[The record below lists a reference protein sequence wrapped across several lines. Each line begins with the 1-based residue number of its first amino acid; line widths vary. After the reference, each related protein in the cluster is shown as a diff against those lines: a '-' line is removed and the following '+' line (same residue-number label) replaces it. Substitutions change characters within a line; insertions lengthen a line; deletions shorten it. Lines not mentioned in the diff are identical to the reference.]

1 MIISEQWLRT
11 WVSPQVTTDALS
23 HKLTM
28 IGLEVDSIAGAAEVF
43 SGVVVAQII
52 AVEQHP
58 DADKLRVCT
67 VNAGDETLQIVC
79 GAPNARA
86 GLVAPLAKV
95 GAVLPGDFKIKK
107 AKLRG
112 VESQGMLCAGA
123 ELTISED
130 NDGLMELPVDAPI
143 GEDLREYLSLDD
155 QIIELGLTPNRADC
169 LSIRGVAR
177 DLAVAFDEDLKEPA
191 ITPIESTI
199 ADTFPVTIDA
209 TAKCPRYLGRVIKNV
224 DLSRPT
230 PDYIRERLERAGM
243 RSIDAAVDV
252 TNYVLLELGQ
262 PLHAFDLDRL
272 SGGIVVRECEPT
284 EVLTLLDGTAQA
296 LQPGT
301 LVIADHAKPLALA
314 GIMGGNDSG
323 VSESTTNLFLESA
336 FFTPELMAGRAR
348 SYGLHTDASHRYER
362 GVDFQLQRE
371 AMERATQL
379 FIDAVGGEAGP
390 VTEVVSDIDLPVN
403 EAVLLR
409 ETQIEKLLGI
419 SVDRFEVERILEG
432 LGFWV
437 VVHEQGWLCTAPSWR
452 FDMGLEVDLIEE
464 IARIIG
470 FDAIPAQPIKATL
483 VPIGV
488 PEKRRALRVAKND
501 LVARGYFEAVTF
513 SFVSPEVQTY
523 FDPELAPIPLKNPI
537 SADLAVMRTSL
548 IPGLLKAIAHN
559 ASRQQSRIRLFE
571 TGLKFIGDD
580 GDAKQIPMLVL
591 AVAGLRDKEGWSTE
605 RVAADFFD
613 VKGTI
618 EGLLANLGDR
628 LTFKASVFP
637 GLHDGQSAAILVDGK
652 PVGRIGAVHPNVR
665 KVMGIPANTV
675 VAEVLQSVVTEL
687 AMPAY
692 EDISK
697 YPETRRD
704 LALVADEGIASAE
717 VLSSIRT
724 AAGTLLTK
732 LDLFDVYEGTGVAE
746 GKKSLAIGLTFQDQ
760 SRTLDE
766 AEVSSAIDQV
776 LDSLREKLGIELRS
790 Q

>member
-11 WVSPQVTTDALS
+11 WVSTQVTTDALS

-28 IGLEVDSIAGAAEVF
+28 IGLEVDSIAGAAEAF

-52 AVEQHP
+52 AAEQHP

-67 VNAGDETLQIVC
+67 VNAGDETVQIVC

-86 GLVAPLAKV
+86 GLIAPLAKV

-130 NDGLMELPVDAPI
+130 NDGLMELPADAPI
-143 GEDLREYLSLDD
+143 GADIREYLSLDD
-155 QIIELGLTPNRADC
+155 QVIELGLTPNRADC
-169 LSIRGVAR
+169 LSVRGIAR
-177 DLAVAFDEDLKEPA
+177 DVAVAFDETLNETA
-191 ITPIESTI
+191 IAPVESTI
-199 ADTFPVTIDA
+199 ADTFPVAIEA
-209 TAKCPRYLGRVIKNV
+209 TAKCPRYLGRVMKNV

-230 PDYIRERLERAGM
+230 PDYMRERLERAGL

-262 PLHAFDLDRL
+262 PLHAFDLDQL
-272 SGGIVVRECEPT
+272 NGGIVVRECKPD
-284 EVLTLLDGTAQA
+284 EVLTLLDGTEQA
-296 LQPGT
+296 LEPGT
-301 LVIADHAKPLALA
+301 LVIADHTQPLALA
-314 GIMGGNDSG
+314 GIMGGADSG

-379 FIDAVGGEAGP
+379 VIDAVGGEAGP
-390 VTEVVSDIDLPVN
+390 VTEVVSDADLPVN

-409 ETQIEKLLGI
+409 EAQIEKLLGI
-419 SVDRFEVERILEG
+419 KIDRVEVERILEG

-437 VVHEQGWLCTAPSWR
+437 VGHKQGWLCTAPSWR

-464 IARIIG
+464 LARLIG
-470 FDAIPAQPIKATL
+470 FDAIPSQPIKASL
-483 VPIGV
+483 IPVGV
-488 PEKRRALRVAKND
+488 PETRRALRMAKND

-513 SFVSPEVQTY
+513 SFVAPEVQSY
-523 FDPELAPIPLKNPI
+523 FDPELSPIALKNPI

-559 ASRQQSRIRLFE
+559 ASRQQSRVKLFE
-571 TGLKFIGDD
+571 TGLKFMSEEGTE
-580 GDAKQIPMLVL
+580 QIPMLAI
-591 AVAGLRDKEGWSTE
+591 AVSGLRDLEGWSTDKT
-605 RVAADFFD
+605 AADFFD
-613 VKGTI
+613 VKGTL

-628 LTFKASVFP
+628 LTFEASVFP

-652 PVGRIGAVHPNVR
+652 CVGRIGAVHPSVR
-665 KVMGIPANTV
+665 KAMGIPANTV
-675 VAEVLQSVVTEL
+675 VAEVLQSVVNEV

-692 EDISK
+692 DDISK

-704 LALVADEGIASAE
+704 LALVADKSAASAE
-717 VLSSIRT
+717 VLSTIRK
-724 AAGTLLTK
+724 AAGSLLTK
-732 LDLFDVYEGTGVAE
+732 LDLFDVYEGAGLAE

-766 AEVSSAIDQV
+766 SEVSSAVDQV
-776 LDSLREKLGIELRS
+776 LDSLKEKLGIELRS
-790 Q
+790 

>member
-28 IGLEVDSIAGAAEVF
+28 IGLEVDSIAGAAEAF

-52 AVEQHP
+52 AAEQHP

-67 VNAGDETLQIVC
+67 VNAGDETVQIVC

-86 GLVAPLAKV
+86 GLIAPLAKV

-130 NDGLMELPVDAPI
+130 NDGLMELPADAPI
-143 GEDLREYLSLDD
+143 GADIREYMSLDD
-155 QIIELGLTPNRADC
+155 QVIELGLTPNRADC
-169 LSIRGVAR
+169 LSVRGIAR
-177 DLAVAFDEDLKEPA
+177 DVAVAFDETLNKTA
-191 ITPIESTI
+191 IAPVESTI
-199 ADTFPVTIDA
+199 ADTFPVAIEA

-230 PDYIRERLERAGM
+230 PDYMRERLERAGL

-262 PLHAFDLDRL
+262 PLHAFDLDQL
-272 SGGIVVRECEPT
+272 NGGIVVRECKPD
-284 EVLTLLDGTAQA
+284 EVLTLLDGTEQA
-296 LQPGT
+296 LEPGT
-301 LVIADHAKPLALA
+301 LVIADHTQPLALA
-314 GIMGGNDSG
+314 GIMGGADSG

-390 VTEVVSDIDLPVN
+390 VTEVVSDADLPVN

-409 ETQIEKLLGI
+409 EAQIEKLLGI
-419 SVDRFEVERILEG
+419 KIDRVEVERILEG

-437 VVHEQGWLCTAPSWR
+437 VGHKQGWLCTAPSWR

-464 IARIIG
+464 LARIIG
-470 FDAIPAQPIKATL
+470 FDAIPSQPIKANL
-483 VPIGV
+483 IPLAV
-488 PEKRRALRVAKND
+488 PETARALRLAKND

-513 SFVSPEVQTY
+513 SFVAPELQAH
-523 FDPELAPIPLKNPI
+523 FDPELSPIALKNPI

-559 ASRQQSRIRLFE
+559 ASRQQSRVKLFE
-571 TGLKFIGDD
+571 TGLKFMPGE
-580 GDAKQIPMLVL
+580 GTEQIPMLAI
-591 AVAGLRDKEGWSTE
+591 AVSGLRDLEGWSTDKT
-605 RVAADFFD
+605 AADFFD
-613 VKGTI
+613 VKGTV

-628 LTFKASVFP
+628 LTFEASVFP

-652 PVGRIGAVHPNVR
+652 CVGRIGAVHPSVR

-675 VAEVLQSVVTEL
+675 VAEVLQSVVNEV

-692 EDISK
+692 DDISK

-704 LALVADEGIASAE
+704 LALVADKSAASAE
-717 VLSSIRT
+717 VLSTIRK
-724 AAGTLLTK
+724 AAGSLLTK
-732 LDLFDVYEGTGVAE
+732 LDLFDVYEGAGLAE

-766 AEVSSAIDQV
+766 SEVSSAVDQV
-776 LDSLREKLGIELRS
+776 LDSLKEKLGIELRS
-790 Q
+790 

>member
-28 IGLEVDSIAGAAEVF
+28 IGLEVDSIAGAAETF

-52 AVEQHP
+52 AAEQHP

-67 VNAGDETLQIVC
+67 VNAGDETVQIVC

-86 GLVAPLAKV
+86 GLIAPLAKV

-130 NDGLMELPVDAPI
+130 NDGLMELPADAPI
-143 GEDLREYLSLDD
+143 GADIREYLSLDD
-155 QIIELGLTPNRADC
+155 QVIELGLTPNRADC
-169 LSIRGVAR
+169 LSVRGIAR
-177 DLAVAFDEDLKEPA
+177 DVAVAFDETLNETA
-191 ITPIESTI
+191 IAPVESTI
-199 ADTFPVTIDA
+199 ADTFPVAIEA
-209 TAKCPRYLGRVIKNV
+209 TAKCPRYLGRVMKNV

-230 PDYIRERLERAGM
+230 PDYMRERLERAGL

-262 PLHAFDLDRL
+262 PLHAFDLDQL
-272 SGGIVVRECEPT
+272 NGGIVVRECKPD
-284 EVLTLLDGTAQA
+284 EVLTLLDGTEQA
-296 LQPGT
+296 LEPGT
-301 LVIADHAKPLALA
+301 LVIADHTQPLALA
-314 GIMGGNDSG
+314 GIMGGADSG

-336 FFTPELMAGRAR
+336 FFIPELMAGRAR

-390 VTEVVSDIDLPVN
+390 VTEVVSDADLPVN

-409 ETQIEKLLGI
+409 EAQIEKLLGI
-419 SVDRFEVERILEG
+419 KIDRVEVERILEG

-437 VVHEQGWLCTAPSWR
+437 VGHKQGWLCTAPSWR

-464 IARIIG
+464 LARLIG
-470 FDAIPAQPIKATL
+470 FDAIPSQPIKASL
-483 VPIGV
+483 IPVGV
-488 PEKRRALRVAKND
+488 PETRRALRMAKNE

-513 SFVSPEVQTY
+513 SFVAPEVQSY
-523 FDPELAPIPLKNPI
+523 FDPELSPIALKNPI

-559 ASRQQSRIRLFE
+559 ASRQQSRVKLFE
-571 TGLKFIGDD
+571 TGLKFMSGE
-580 GDAKQIPMLVL
+580 GTEQIPMVAI
-591 AVAGLRDKEGWSTE
+591 AVSGLRDLEGWSTDKT
-605 RVAADFFD
+605 AADFFD
-613 VKGTI
+613 VKGTL

-628 LTFKASVFP
+628 LTFEASVFP

-652 PVGRIGAVHPNVR
+652 CVGRIGAVHPSVR
-665 KVMGIPANTV
+665 KAMGIPANTV
-675 VAEVLQSVVTEL
+675 VAEVLQSVVNEV

-692 EDISK
+692 DDISK

-704 LALVADEGIASAE
+704 LALVADKSAASAE
-717 VLSSIRT
+717 VLSTIRK
-724 AAGTLLTK
+724 AAGSLLTK
-732 LDLFDVYEGTGVAE
+732 LDLFDVYEGAGLAE

-766 AEVSSAIDQV
+766 SEVSSAVDQV
-776 LDSLREKLGIELRS
+776 LDSLKEKLGIELRS
-790 Q
+790 

>member
-28 IGLEVDSIAGAAEVF
+28 IGLEVDSIAGAAEAF

-52 AVEQHP
+52 AAEQHP

-67 VNAGDETLQIVC
+67 VNAGDETVQIVC

-86 GLVAPLAKV
+86 GLIAPLAKV

-130 NDGLMELPVDAPI
+130 NDGLMELPADAPI
-143 GEDLREYLSLDD
+143 GADIREYLSLDD
-155 QIIELGLTPNRADC
+155 QVIELGLTPNRADC
-169 LSIRGVAR
+169 LSIRGIAR
-177 DLAVAFDEDLKEPA
+177 DVAVAFDETLHETA
-191 ITPIESTI
+191 IAPVESTI
-199 ADTFPVTIDA
+199 ADTFPVAIEA

-230 PDYIRERLERAGM
+230 PDYMRERLERAGL

-262 PLHAFDLDRL
+262 PLHAFDLDQL
-272 SGGIVVRECEPT
+272 NGGIVVRECKPD
-284 EVLTLLDGTAQA
+284 EVLTLLDGTEQA
-296 LQPGT
+296 LEPGT
-301 LVIADHAKPLALA
+301 LVIADHTQPLALA
-314 GIMGGNDSG
+314 GIMGGADSG

-336 FFTPELMAGRAR
+336 FFKPELMAGRAR

-390 VTEVVSDIDLPVN
+390 VTEVVSDADLPVN

-409 ETQIEKLLGI
+409 EAQIEKLLGI
-419 SVDRFEVERILEG
+419 KIDRVEVERILEG

-437 VVHEQGWLCTAPSWR
+437 VGHQQGWLCTAPSWR

-464 IARIIG
+464 LARIIG
-470 FDAIPAQPIKATL
+470 FDAIPSQPIKANL
-483 VPIGV
+483 IPLAV
-488 PEKRRALRVAKND
+488 PETARALRLAKND

-513 SFVSPEVQTY
+513 SFVAPELQAH
-523 FDPELAPIPLKNPI
+523 FDPELSPIALKNPI

-559 ASRQQSRIRLFE
+559 ASRQQSRVKLFE
-571 TGLKFIGDD
+571 TGLKFMPGE
-580 GDAKQIPMLVL
+580 GTEQIPMLAI
-591 AVAGLRDKEGWSTE
+591 AVSGLRDLEGWSTDKT
-605 RVAADFFD
+605 AADFFD
-613 VKGTI
+613 VKGTV

-628 LTFKASVFP
+628 LTFEASVFP

-652 PVGRIGAVHPNVR
+652 CVGRIGAVHPSVR

-675 VAEVLQSVVTEL
+675 VAEVLQSVVNEV

-692 EDISK
+692 DDISK

-704 LALVADEGIASAE
+704 LALVADKSAASAE
-717 VLSSIRT
+717 VLSTIRK
-724 AAGTLLTK
+724 AAGSLLTK
-732 LDLFDVYEGTGVAE
+732 LDLFDVYEGAGLAE

-766 AEVSSAIDQV
+766 SEVSSAVDQV
-776 LDSLREKLGIELRS
+776 LDSLKEKLGIELRS
-790 Q
+790 

>member
-11 WVSPQVTTDALS
+11 WVSTQVTTDALS

-28 IGLEVDSIAGAAEVF
+28 IGLEVDSIAGAAEAF

-52 AVEQHP
+52 AAEQHP

-67 VNAGDETLQIVC
+67 VNAGDETVQIVC

-86 GLVAPLAKV
+86 GLIAPLAKV

-130 NDGLMELPVDAPI
+130 NDGLMELPADAPI
-143 GEDLREYLSLDD
+143 GADIREYLSLDD
-155 QIIELGLTPNRADC
+155 QVIELGLTPNRADC
-169 LSIRGVAR
+169 LSVRGIAR
-177 DLAVAFDEDLKEPA
+177 DVAVAFDETLNETA
-191 ITPIESTI
+191 IAPVESTI
-199 ADTFPVTIDA
+199 ADTFPVAIEA

-230 PDYIRERLERAGM
+230 PDYMRERLERAGL

-262 PLHAFDLDRL
+262 PLHAFDLDQL
-272 SGGIVVRECEPT
+272 NGGIVVRECKPD
-284 EVLTLLDGTAQA
+284 EVLTLLDGTEQA
-296 LQPGT
+296 LEPGT
-301 LVIADHAKPLALA
+301 LVIADHTQPLALA
-314 GIMGGNDSG
+314 GIMGGADSG

-336 FFTPELMAGRAR
+336 FFIPELMAGRAR

-390 VTEVVSDIDLPVN
+390 VTEVVSDADLPVN

-409 ETQIEKLLGI
+409 EAQIEKLLGI
-419 SVDRFEVERILEG
+419 KIDRVEVERILEG

-437 VVHEQGWLCTAPSWR
+437 VGHKQGWLCTAPSWR

-464 IARIIG
+464 LARLIG
-470 FDAIPAQPIKATL
+470 FDAIPSQPIKASL
-483 VPIGV
+483 IPVGV
-488 PEKRRALRVAKND
+488 PETRRALRMAKNE

-513 SFVSPEVQTY
+513 SFVAPEVQSY
-523 FDPELAPIPLKNPI
+523 FDPELSPIALKNPI

-559 ASRQQSRIRLFE
+559 ASRQQSRVKLFE
-571 TGLKFIGDD
+571 TGLKFMSGE
-580 GDAKQIPMLVL
+580 GTEQIPMVAI
-591 AVAGLRDKEGWSTE
+591 AVSGLRDLEGWSTDKT
-605 RVAADFFD
+605 AADFFD
-613 VKGTI
+613 VKGTL

-628 LTFKASVFP
+628 LTFEASVFP

-652 PVGRIGAVHPNVR
+652 CVGRIGAVHPSVR
-665 KVMGIPANTV
+665 KAMGIPANTV
-675 VAEVLQSVVTEL
+675 VAEVLQSVVNEV

-692 EDISK
+692 DDISK

-704 LALVADEGIASAE
+704 LALVADKSAASAE
-717 VLSSIRT
+717 VLSTIRK
-724 AAGTLLTK
+724 AAGSLLTK
-732 LDLFDVYEGTGVAE
+732 LDLFDVYEGAGLAE

-766 AEVSSAIDQV
+766 SEVSSAVDQV
-776 LDSLREKLGIELRS
+776 LDSLKEKLGIELRS
-790 Q
+790 

>member
-28 IGLEVDSIAGAAEVF
+28 IGLEVDSIAGAAEAF

-52 AVEQHP
+52 AAEQHP

-67 VNAGDETLQIVC
+67 VNAGDETVQIVC

-86 GLVAPLAKV
+86 GLIAPLAKV

-130 NDGLMELPVDAPI
+130 NDGLMELPADAPI
-143 GEDLREYLSLDD
+143 GADIREYLSLDD
-155 QIIELGLTPNRADC
+155 QVIELGLTPNRADC
-169 LSIRGVAR
+169 LSVRGIAR
-177 DLAVAFDEDLKEPA
+177 DVAVAFDETLNETA
-191 ITPIESTI
+191 IAPVESTI
-199 ADTFPVTIDA
+199 ADTFPVAIEA

-230 PDYIRERLERAGM
+230 PDYMRERLERAGL

-262 PLHAFDLDRL
+262 PLHAFDLDQL
-272 SGGIVVRECEPT
+272 NGGIVVRECKPD
-284 EVLTLLDGTAQA
+284 EVLTLLDGREQA
-296 LQPGT
+296 LEPGT
-301 LVIADHAKPLALA
+301 LVIADHTQPLALA
-314 GIMGGNDSG
+314 GIMGGADSG

-390 VTEVVSDIDLPVN
+390 VTEVVSDADLPVN

-409 ETQIEKLLGI
+409 EAQIEKLLGI
-419 SVDRFEVERILEG
+419 KIDRGEVERILEG

-437 VVHEQGWLCTAPSWR
+437 VGHKQGWLCTAPSWR

-464 IARIIG
+464 LARLIG
-470 FDAIPAQPIKATL
+470 FDAIPSQPIKASL
-483 VPIGV
+483 IPVGV
-488 PEKRRALRVAKND
+488 PETRRALRMAKNE

-513 SFVSPEVQTY
+513 SFVAPEVQSY
-523 FDPELAPIPLKNPI
+523 FDPELSPIALKNPI

-559 ASRQQSRIRLFE
+559 ASRQQSRVKLFE
-571 TGLKFIGDD
+571 TGLKFMSGE
-580 GDAKQIPMLVL
+580 GTEQIPMLAI
-591 AVAGLRDKEGWSTE
+591 AVSGLRDLEGWSTDKT
-605 RVAADFFD
+605 AADFFD
-613 VKGTI
+613 VKGTL

-628 LTFKASVFP
+628 LTFEASVFP

-652 PVGRIGAVHPNVR
+652 CVGRIGAVHPSVR
-665 KVMGIPANTV
+665 KAMGIPANTV
-675 VAEVLQSVVTEL
+675 VAEVLQSVVNEV

-692 EDISK
+692 DDISK
-697 YPETRRD
+697 YPQTRRD
-704 LALVADEGIASAE
+704 LALVADKSAASAE
-717 VLSSIRT
+717 VLSTIRK
-724 AAGTLLTK
+724 AAGSLLTK
-732 LDLFDVYEGTGVAE
+732 LDLFDVYEGAGLAE

-766 AEVSSAIDQV
+766 SEVSSAVDQV
-776 LDSLREKLGIELRS
+776 LDSLKEKLGIELRS
-790 Q
+790 

>member
-28 IGLEVDSIAGAAEVF
+28 IGLEVDSIAGAAEAF

-52 AVEQHP
+52 AAEQHP

-67 VNAGDETLQIVC
+67 VNAGDETVQIVC

-86 GLVAPLAKV
+86 GLIAPLAKV

-130 NDGLMELPVDAPI
+130 NDGLMELPADAPI
-143 GEDLREYLSLDD
+143 GADIREYLSLDD
-155 QIIELGLTPNRADC
+155 QVIELGLTPNRADC
-169 LSIRGVAR
+169 LSVRGIAR
-177 DLAVAFDEDLKEPA
+177 DVAVAFDETLNKTA
-191 ITPIESTI
+191 IAPVESTI
-199 ADTFPVTIDA
+199 ADTFPVAIEA
-209 TAKCPRYLGRVIKNV
+209 TAKCPRYLGRIIKNV

-230 PDYIRERLERAGM
+230 PDYMRERLERAGL

-262 PLHAFDLDRL
+262 PLHAFDLDQL
-272 SGGIVVRECEPT
+272 NGGIVVRECKPD
-284 EVLTLLDGTAQA
+284 EVLTLLDGTEQA
-296 LQPGT
+296 LEPGT
-301 LVIADHAKPLALA
+301 LVIADHTQPLALA
-314 GIMGGNDSG
+314 GIMGGADSG

-390 VTEVVSDIDLPVN
+390 VTEVVSDADLPVN

-409 ETQIEKLLGI
+409 EAQIEKLLGI
-419 SVDRFEVERILEG
+419 KIDRVEVERILEG

-437 VVHEQGWLCTAPSWR
+437 VGHQQGWLCTAPSWR

-464 IARIIG
+464 LARIIG
-470 FDAIPAQPIKATL
+470 FDAIPSQPIKANL
-483 VPIGV
+483 IPLAV
-488 PEKRRALRVAKND
+488 PETARALRLAKND

-513 SFVSPEVQTY
+513 SFVAPELQAH
-523 FDPELAPIPLKNPI
+523 FDPELSPIALKNPI

-559 ASRQQSRIRLFE
+559 ASRQQSRVKLFE
-571 TGLKFIGDD
+571 TGLKFMPGE
-580 GDAKQIPMLVL
+580 GTQQIPTL
-591 AVAGLRDKEGWSTE
+591 AIAVSGLRDLEGWSTDKT
-605 RVAADFFD
+605 AADFFD
-613 VKGTI
+613 VKGTV

-628 LTFKASVFP
+628 LTFEASVFP

-652 PVGRIGAVHPNVR
+652 CVGRIGAVHPSVR

-675 VAEVLQSVVTEL
+675 VAEVLQSVVNEV

-692 EDISK
+692 DDISK

-704 LALVADEGIASAE
+704 LALVADKSAASAE
-717 VLSSIRT
+717 VLSTIRK
-724 AAGTLLTK
+724 AAGSLLTK
-732 LDLFDVYEGTGVAE
+732 LDLFDVYEGAGLAE

-766 AEVSSAIDQV
+766 SEVSSAVDQV
-776 LDSLREKLGIELRS
+776 LDSLKEKLGIELRS
-790 Q
+790 

>member
-28 IGLEVDSIAGAAEVF
+28 IGLEVDSIAGAAEAF

-52 AVEQHP
+52 AAEQHP

-67 VNAGDETLQIVC
+67 VNAGDETVQIVC

-86 GLVAPLAKV
+86 GLIAPLAKV

-130 NDGLMELPVDAPI
+130 NDGLMELPAGAPI
-143 GEDLREYLSLDD
+143 GADIREYLSLDD
-155 QIIELGLTPNRADC
+155 QVIELGLTPNRADC
-169 LSIRGVAR
+169 LSVRGIAR
-177 DLAVAFDEDLKEPA
+177 DVAVAFDETLNETA
-191 ITPIESTI
+191 IAPVESTI
-199 ADTFPVTIDA
+199 AETFPVAIEA

-230 PDYIRERLERAGM
+230 PDYMRERLERAGL

-262 PLHAFDLDRL
+262 PLHAFDLDQL
-272 SGGIVVRECEPT
+272 NGGIVVRECKPD
-284 EVLTLLDGTAQA
+284 EVLTLLDGTEQA
-296 LQPGT
+296 LEPGT
-301 LVIADHAKPLALA
+301 LVIADHTQPLALA
-314 GIMGGNDSG
+314 GIMGGADSG

-390 VTEVVSDIDLPVN
+390 VTEVVSDADLPVN

-409 ETQIEKLLGI
+409 EAQIEKLLGI
-419 SVDRFEVERILEG
+419 KIDRVEVERILEG

-437 VVHEQGWLCTAPSWR
+437 VGHKQGWLCTAPSWR

-464 IARIIG
+464 LALPIG
-470 FDAIPAQPIKATL
+470 FDAIPSQPIKASL
-483 VPIGV
+483 IPVGV
-488 PEKRRALRVAKND
+488 PETRRALRMAKNE

-513 SFVSPEVQTY
+513 SFVAPEVQSY
-523 FDPELAPIPLKNPI
+523 FDPELSPIALKNPI

-559 ASRQQSRIRLFE
+559 ASRQQSRVKLFE
-571 TGLKFIGDD
+571 TGLKFMSEEGTE
-580 GDAKQIPMLVL
+580 QIPMLAI
-591 AVAGLRDKEGWSTE
+591 AVSGLRDLEGWSTDKT
-605 RVAADFFD
+605 AADFFD
-613 VKGTI
+613 VKGTL

-628 LTFKASVFP
+628 LTFEASVFP

-652 PVGRIGAVHPNVR
+652 CVGRIGAVHPSVR
-665 KVMGIPANTV
+665 KAMGIPANTV
-675 VAEVLQSVVTEL
+675 VAEVLQSVVNEV

-692 EDISK
+692 DDISK

-704 LALVADEGIASAE
+704 LALVADKSAASAE
-717 VLSSIRT
+717 VLSTIRK
-724 AAGTLLTK
+724 AAGSLLTK
-732 LDLFDVYEGTGVAE
+732 LDLFDVYEGAGLAE

-766 AEVSSAIDQV
+766 SEVSSAVDQV
-776 LDSLREKLGIELRS
+776 LDSLKEKLGIELRS
-790 Q
+790 

>member
-28 IGLEVDSIAGAAEVF
+28 IGLEVDSIAGAAEAF

-52 AVEQHP
+52 AAEQHP

-67 VNAGDETLQIVC
+67 VNAGDETVQIVC

-86 GLVAPLAKV
+86 GLIAPLAKV

-130 NDGLMELPVDAPI
+130 NDGLMELPADAPI
-143 GEDLREYLSLDD
+143 GADIREYLSLDD
-155 QIIELGLTPNRADC
+155 QVIELGLTPNRADC
-169 LSIRGVAR
+169 LSVRGIAR
-177 DLAVAFDEDLKEPA
+177 DVAVAFDETLNETA
-191 ITPIESTI
+191 IAPIESTI
-199 ADTFPVTIDA
+199 ADTFPVAIEA

-230 PDYIRERLERAGM
+230 PDYMRERLERAGL

-262 PLHAFDLDRL
+262 PLHAFDLDQL
-272 SGGIVVRECEPT
+272 NGGIVVRECKPD
-284 EVLTLLDGTAQA
+284 EVLTLLDGTEQA
-296 LQPGT
+296 LEPGT
-301 LVIADHAKPLALA
+301 LVIADHTQPLALA
-314 GIMGGNDSG
+314 GIMGGADSG

-390 VTEVVSDIDLPVN
+390 VTEVVSDADLPVN

-409 ETQIEKLLGI
+409 EAQIEKLLGI
-419 SVDRFEVERILEG
+419 KIDRVEVERILEG

-437 VVHEQGWLCTAPSWR
+437 VGHKQGWLCTAPSWR

-464 IARIIG
+464 LARIIG
-470 FDAIPAQPIKATL
+470 FDAIPSQLIKANL
-483 VPIGV
+483 IPLAV
-488 PEKRRALRVAKND
+488 PETARALRLAKND

-513 SFVSPEVQTY
+513 SFVAPELQAH
-523 FDPELAPIPLKNPI
+523 FDPELSPIALKNPI

-559 ASRQQSRIRLFE
+559 ASRQQSRVKLFE
-571 TGLKFIGDD
+571 TGLKFLPGE
-580 GDAKQIPMLVL
+580 GNEQIPMLAI
-591 AVAGLRDKEGWSTE
+591 AVSGLRDLEGWSTDKT
-605 RVAADFFD
+605 AADFFD
-613 VKGTI
+613 VKGTV

-628 LTFKASVFP
+628 LTFEASVFP

-652 PVGRIGAVHPNVR
+652 CVGRIGAVHPSVR

-675 VAEVLQSVVTEL
+675 VAEVLQSVVNEV

-692 EDISK
+692 DDISK

-704 LALVADEGIASAE
+704 LALVADKSAASAE
-717 VLSSIRT
+717 VLSTIRK
-724 AAGTLLTK
+724 AAGSLLTK
-732 LDLFDVYEGTGVAE
+732 LDLFDVYEGAGLAE

-766 AEVSSAIDQV
+766 SEVSSAVDQV
-776 LDSLREKLGIELRS
+776 LDSLKEKLGIELRS
-790 Q
+790 

>member
-11 WVSPQVTTDALS
+11 WVSPQVATDALS

-28 IGLEVDSIAGAAEVF
+28 IGLEVDSIEGAAEAF

-52 AVEQHP
+52 AAEQHP

-67 VNAGDETLQIVC
+67 VDAGDETVQIVC

-95 GAVLPGDFKIKK
+95 GAVLPGNFKIKK

-130 NDGLMELPVDAPI
+130 NDGLMELPADAPI
-143 GEDLREYLSLDD
+143 GADIREYLSLDD
-155 QIIELGLTPNRADC
+155 QVIELGLTPNRADC

-177 DLAVAFDEDLKEPA
+177 DVAVAFDEDLHEPA
-191 ITPIESTI
+191 IPPVESTI
-199 ADTFPVTIDA
+199 ADTFPVAIDA

-230 PDYIRERLERAGM
+230 PDYMRERLERAGL

-272 SGGIVVRECEPT
+272 TGGIVVRECKPG
-284 EVLTLLDGTAQA
+284 EVLTLLDGTEQT

-314 GIMGGNDSG
+314 GIMGGADSG
-323 VSESTTNLFLESA
+323 VAESTTNLFLESA

-362 GVDFQLQRE
+362 GVDFQLQRD

-379 FIDAVGGEAGP
+379 FIDAMGGEAGP
-390 VTEVVSDIDLPVN
+390 LTEVVSDADLPVN

-419 SVDRFEVERILEG
+419 SIDRVEVERILEG
-432 LGFWV
+432 LGFWIV
-437 VVHEQGWLCTAPSWR
+437 AHEQGWLCTAPSWR

-470 FDAIPAQPIKATL
+470 FDAIPAQPIQASL
-483 VPIGV
+483 IPVGV
-488 PEKRRALRVAKND
+488 PETRRALRMTKND

-513 SFVSPEVQTY
+513 SFVAPEVQAY
-523 FDPELAPIPLKNPI
+523 FDPELSPIPLKNPI

-559 ASRQQSRIRLFE
+559 ASRQQSRVRLFE
-571 TGLKFIGDD
+571 TGLKFIPGD
-580 GDAKQIPMLVL
+580 GDAEQTPMLAL
-591 AVAGLRDKEGWSTE
+591 AVSGLRDTEGWSTE
-605 RVAADFFD
+605 KAAADFFD
-613 VKGTI
+613 VKGTV

-628 LTFKASVFP
+628 LTFEASVFP
-637 GLHDGQSAAILVDGK
+637 GLHDGQSAAILIDGE
-652 PVGRIGAVHPNVR
+652 PVGRIGAVHPSVR
-665 KVMGIPANTV
+665 KAMGIPANTV
-675 VAEVLQSVVTEL
+675 VAEVLQSVVTEV

-692 EDISK
+692 DDISK

-704 LALVADEGIASAE
+704 LALVADKGIASAE
-717 VLSSIRT
+717 VLSTIRN

-732 LDLFDVYEGTGVAE
+732 LDLFDVYEGTGLAE

-766 AEVSSAIDQV
+766 SEVSSAIDQV

-790 Q
+790 

>member
-28 IGLEVDSIAGAAEVF
+28 IGLEVDSIAGAAEAF

-52 AVEQHP
+52 AAEQHP

-67 VNAGDETLQIVC
+67 VNAGDETVQIVC

-86 GLVAPLAKV
+86 GLIAPLAKV
-95 GAVLPGDFKIKK
+95 GAVLPGDFTIKK
-107 AKLRG
+107 ATLRG

-130 NDGLMELPVDAPI
+130 NDGLMELPADAPI
-143 GEDLREYLSLDD
+143 GADIREYLSLDD
-155 QIIELGLTPNRADC
+155 QVIELGLTPNRADC
-169 LSIRGVAR
+169 LSVRGIAR
-177 DLAVAFDEDLKEPA
+177 DVAVAFDETLNETA
-191 ITPIESTI
+191 IAPVESTI
-199 ADTFPVTIDA
+199 ADTFPVAIEA

-230 PDYIRERLERAGM
+230 PDYMRERLERAGL

-262 PLHAFDLDRL
+262 PLHAFDLDQL
-272 SGGIVVRECEPT
+272 NGGIVVRECKPD
-284 EVLTLLDGTAQA
+284 EVLTLLDGTEQA
-296 LQPGT
+296 LEPGT
-301 LVIADHAKPLALA
+301 LVIADHTQPLALA
-314 GIMGGNDSG
+314 GIMGGADSG

-371 AMERATQL
+371 AMERATHL

-390 VTEVVSDIDLPVN
+390 VTEVVSDADLPVN

-409 ETQIEKLLGI
+409 EAQIEKLLGI
-419 SVDRFEVERILEG
+419 KIDRVEVERILEG

-437 VVHEQGWLCTAPSWR
+437 VGHKQGWLCTAPSWR

-464 IARIIG
+464 LARLIG
-470 FDAIPAQPIKATL
+470 FDAIPSQPIKASL
-483 VPIGV
+483 IPVGV
-488 PEKRRALRVAKND
+488 PETRRALRMAKNE

-513 SFVSPEVQTY
+513 SFVAPEVQSY
-523 FDPELAPIPLKNPI
+523 FDPELSPIALKNPI

-559 ASRQQSRIRLFE
+559 ASRQQSRVKLFE
-571 TGLKFIGDD
+571 TGLKFMSEEGTE
-580 GDAKQIPMLVL
+580 QIPMLAI
-591 AVAGLRDKEGWSTE
+591 AVSGLRDLEGWSTDKT
-605 RVAADFFD
+605 AADFFD
-613 VKGTI
+613 VKGTL

-628 LTFKASVFP
+628 LTFEASVFP

-652 PVGRIGAVHPNVR
+652 CVGRIGAVHPSVR
-665 KVMGIPANTV
+665 KAMGIPANTV
-675 VAEVLQSVVTEL
+675 VAEVLQSVVNEV

-692 EDISK
+692 DDISK

-704 LALVADEGIASAE
+704 LALVADKSAASAE
-717 VLSSIRT
+717 VLSTIRK
-724 AAGTLLTK
+724 AAGSLLTK
-732 LDLFDVYEGTGVAE
+732 LDLFDVYEGAGLAE

-766 AEVSSAIDQV
+766 SEVSSAVDQV
-776 LDSLREKLGIELRS
+776 LDSLKEKLGIELRS
-790 Q
+790 

>member
-28 IGLEVDSIAGAAEVF
+28 IGLEVDSIAGAAEAF

-52 AVEQHP
+52 AAEQHP

-67 VNAGDETLQIVC
+67 VNAGDETVQIVC

-86 GLVAPLAKV
+86 GLIAPLAKV

-130 NDGLMELPVDAPI
+130 NDGLMELPADAPI
-143 GEDLREYLSLDD
+143 GADIREYLSLDD
-155 QIIELGLTPNRADC
+155 QVIELGLTPNRADC
-169 LSIRGVAR
+169 LSVRGVAR
-177 DLAVAFDEDLKEPA
+177 DVAVAFDETLNETA
-191 ITPIESTI
+191 IAPVESTI
-199 ADTFPVTIDA
+199 ADTFPVAIEA

-230 PDYIRERLERAGM
+230 PDYMRERLERAGL

-262 PLHAFDLDRL
+262 PLHAFDLDQL
-272 SGGIVVRECEPT
+272 NGGIVVRECKPD
-284 EVLTLLDGTAQA
+284 EVLTLLDGTEQA
-296 LQPGT
+296 LEPGT
-301 LVIADHAKPLALA
+301 LVIADHTQPLALA
-314 GIMGGNDSG
+314 GIMGGADSG

-336 FFTPELMAGRAR
+336 FFKPELMAGRAR

-390 VTEVVSDIDLPVN
+390 VTEVVSDADLPVN

-409 ETQIEKLLGI
+409 EAQIEKLLGI
-419 SVDRFEVERILEG
+419 KIDRVEVERILEG

-437 VVHEQGWLCTAPSWR
+437 VGHQQGWLCTAPSWR

-464 IARIIG
+464 LARIIG
-470 FDAIPAQPIKATL
+470 FDAIPSQPIKANL
-483 VPIGV
+483 IPLAV
-488 PEKRRALRVAKND
+488 PETARALRLAKND

-513 SFVSPEVQTY
+513 SFVAPELQAH
-523 FDPELAPIPLKNPI
+523 FDPELSPIALKNPI

-559 ASRQQSRIRLFE
+559 ASRQQSRVKLFE
-571 TGLKFIGDD
+571 TGLKFMPGE
-580 GDAKQIPMLVL
+580 GTEQIPMLAI
-591 AVAGLRDKEGWSTE
+591 AVSGLRDLEGWSTDKT
-605 RVAADFFD
+605 AADFFD
-613 VKGTI
+613 VKGTV

-628 LTFKASVFP
+628 LTFEASVFP

-652 PVGRIGAVHPNVR
+652 CVGRIGAVHPSVR

-675 VAEVLQSVVTEL
+675 VAEVLQSVVNEV

-692 EDISK
+692 DDISK

-704 LALVADEGIASAE
+704 LALVADKSAASAE
-717 VLSSIRT
+717 VLSTIRK
-724 AAGTLLTK
+724 AAGSLLTK
-732 LDLFDVYEGTGVAE
+732 LDLFDVYEGAGLAE

-766 AEVSSAIDQV
+766 SEVSSAVDQV
-776 LDSLREKLGIELRS
+776 LDSLKEKLGIELRS
-790 Q
+790 

>member
-28 IGLEVDSIAGAAEVF
+28 IGLEVDSIEGAAEAF

-52 AVEQHP
+52 AAEQHP

-67 VNAGDETLQIVC
+67 VDAGDETVQIVC

-95 GAVLPGDFKIKK
+95 GAVLPGNFKIKK

-130 NDGLMELPVDAPI
+130 NDGLMELPADAPI
-143 GEDLREYLSLDD
+143 GADIREYLSLDD
-155 QIIELGLTPNRADC
+155 QVIELGLTPNRADC

-177 DLAVAFDEDLKEPA
+177 DVAVAFDEDLHEPA
-191 ITPIESTI
+191 IPPVESTI
-199 ADTFPVTIDA
+199 ADTFPVAIDA

-230 PDYIRERLERAGM
+230 PDYMRERLERAGL

-272 SGGIVVRECEPT
+272 TGGIVVRECKPG
-284 EVLTLLDGTAQA
+284 EVLTLLDGTEQT

-314 GIMGGNDSG
+314 GIMGGADSG
-323 VSESTTNLFLESA
+323 VAESTTNLFLESA

-362 GVDFQLQRE
+362 GVDFQLQRD

-379 FIDAVGGEAGP
+379 FIDAMGGEAGP
-390 VTEVVSDIDLPVN
+390 LTEVVSDADLPVN

-419 SVDRFEVERILEG
+419 SIDRVEVERILEG
-432 LGFWV
+432 LGFWIV
-437 VVHEQGWLCTAPSWR
+437 AHEQGWLCTAPSWR
-452 FDMGLEVDLIEE
+452 FDIGLEVDLIEE

-470 FDAIPAQPIKATL
+470 FDAIPAQPIQASL
-483 VPIGV
+483 IPVGV
-488 PEKRRALRVAKND
+488 PETRRALRMTKND

-513 SFVSPEVQTY
+513 SFVAPEVQAY
-523 FDPELAPIPLKNPI
+523 FDPELSPIPLKNPI

-559 ASRQQSRIRLFE
+559 ASRQQSRVRLFE
-571 TGLKFIGDD
+571 TGLKFIPGD
-580 GDAKQIPMLVL
+580 GDAEQTPMLAL
-591 AVAGLRDKEGWSTE
+591 AVSGLRDTEGWSTE
-605 RVAADFFD
+605 KAAADFFD
-613 VKGTI
+613 VKGTV

-628 LTFKASVFP
+628 LTFEASVFP
-637 GLHDGQSAAILVDGK
+637 GLHDGQSAAILIDGE
-652 PVGRIGAVHPNVR
+652 PVGRIGAVHPSVR
-665 KVMGIPANTV
+665 KAMGIPANTV
-675 VAEVLQSVVTEL
+675 VAEVLQSVVTKV

-692 EDISK
+692 DDISK

-704 LALVADEGIASAE
+704 LALVADKGIASAE
-717 VLSSIRT
+717 VLSTIRN

-732 LDLFDVYEGTGVAE
+732 LDLFDVYEGTGLAE

-766 AEVSSAIDQV
+766 SEVSSAIDQV

-790 Q
+790 

>member
-28 IGLEVDSIAGAAEVF
+28 IGLEVDSIAGAAEAF

-52 AVEQHP
+52 AAEQHP

-67 VNAGDETLQIVC
+67 VNAGDETVQIVC

-86 GLVAPLAKV
+86 GLIAPLAKV

-130 NDGLMELPVDAPI
+130 NDGLMELPADAPI
-143 GEDLREYLSLDD
+143 GADIREYLSLDD
-155 QIIELGLTPNRADC
+155 QVIELGLTPNRADC
-169 LSIRGVAR
+169 LSVRGIAR
-177 DLAVAFDEDLKEPA
+177 DVAVAFDETLNETA
-191 ITPIESTI
+191 IAPVESTI
-199 ADTFPVTIDA
+199 ADTFPVAIEA

-230 PDYIRERLERAGM
+230 PDYMRERLERAGL

-262 PLHAFDLDRL
+262 PLHAFDLDQL
-272 SGGIVVRECEPT
+272 NGGIVVRECKPD
-284 EVLTLLDGTAQA
+284 EVLTLLDGTEQA
-296 LQPGT
+296 LEPGT
-301 LVIADHAKPLALA
+301 LVIADHTQPLALA
-314 GIMGGNDSG
+314 GIMGGADSG

-390 VTEVVSDIDLPVN
+390 VTEVVSDADLPVN

-409 ETQIEKLLGI
+409 EAQIEKLLGI
-419 SVDRFEVERILEG
+419 KIDRVEVERILEG

-437 VVHEQGWLCTAPSWR
+437 VGHKQGWLCTAPSWR

-464 IARIIG
+464 LARLIG
-470 FDAIPAQPIKATL
+470 FDAIPSQPIKASL
-483 VPIGV
+483 IPVGV
-488 PEKRRALRVAKND
+488 PETRRALRMAKND

-513 SFVSPEVQTY
+513 SFVAPEVQSY
-523 FDPELAPIPLKNPI
+523 FDPELSPIALKNPI

-559 ASRQQSRIRLFE
+559 ASRQQSRVKLFE
-571 TGLKFIGDD
+571 TGLKFMSGE
-580 GDAKQIPMLVL
+580 GTEQIPMLAI
-591 AVAGLRDKEGWSTE
+591 AVSGLRDLEGWSTDKT
-605 RVAADFFD
+605 AADFFD
-613 VKGTI
+613 LKGTL

-628 LTFKASVFP
+628 LTFEASVFP

-652 PVGRIGAVHPNVR
+652 CVGRIGAVHPSVR
-665 KVMGIPANTV
+665 KAMGIPANTV
-675 VAEVLQSVVTEL
+675 VAEVLQSVVNEV

-692 EDISK
+692 DDISK

-704 LALVADEGIASAE
+704 LALVADKSAASAE
-717 VLSSIRT
+717 VLSTIRK
-724 AAGTLLTK
+724 AAGSLLTK
-732 LDLFDVYEGTGVAE
+732 LDLFDVYEGAGLAE

-766 AEVSSAIDQV
+766 SEVSSAVDQV
-776 LDSLREKLGIELRS
+776 LDSLKEKLGIELRS
-790 Q
+790 

>member
-28 IGLEVDSIAGAAEVF
+28 IGLEVDSITGAAEAF

-52 AVEQHP
+52 AAEQHP

-67 VNAGDETLQIVC
+67 VNAGDETVQIVC

-86 GLVAPLAKV
+86 GLIAPLAKV

-130 NDGLMELPVDAPI
+130 NDGLMELPADAPI
-143 GEDLREYLSLDD
+143 GADIREYLSLDD
-155 QIIELGLTPNRADC
+155 QVIELGLTPNRADC
-169 LSIRGVAR
+169 LSVRGIAR
-177 DLAVAFDEDLKEPA
+177 DVAVAFDETLRETA
-191 ITPIESTI
+191 IAPVESTI
-199 ADTFPVTIDA
+199 ADTFPVAIEA

-230 PDYIRERLERAGM
+230 PDYMRERLERAGL

-262 PLHAFDLDRL
+262 PLHAFDLDQL
-272 SGGIVVRECEPT
+272 NGGIVVRECKPD
-284 EVLTLLDGTAQA
+284 EVLTLLDGTEQA
-296 LQPGT
+296 LEPGT
-301 LVIADHAKPLALA
+301 LVIADHTQPLALA
-314 GIMGGNDSG
+314 GIMGGADSG

-390 VTEVVSDIDLPVN
+390 VREVVSDADLPVN

-409 ETQIEKLLGI
+409 EAQIEKLLGI
-419 SVDRFEVERILEG
+419 KIDRVEVERILEG

-437 VVHEQGWLCTAPSWR
+437 VGHQQGWLCTAPSWR

-464 IARIIG
+464 LARIIG
-470 FDAIPAQPIKATL
+470 FDAIPSQPIKANL
-483 VPIGV
+483 IPLAV
-488 PEKRRALRVAKND
+488 PETVRALRLAKND

-513 SFVSPEVQTY
+513 SFVAPELQAH
-523 FDPELAPIPLKNPI
+523 FDPELSPIALKNPI

-559 ASRQQSRIRLFE
+559 ASRQQSRVKLFE
-571 TGLKFIGDD
+571 TGLKFMPGE
-580 GDAKQIPMLVL
+580 GTQQIPMLAI
-591 AVAGLRDKEGWSTE
+591 AVSGLRDLEGWSTDKT
-605 RVAADFFD
+605 AADFFD
-613 VKGTI
+613 VKGTV

-628 LTFKASVFP
+628 LTFEASVFP

-652 PVGRIGAVHPNVR
+652 CVGRIGAVHPSVR

-675 VAEVLQSVVTEL
+675 VAEVLQSVVNEV

-692 EDISK
+692 DDISK

-704 LALVADEGIASAE
+704 LALVADKSAASAE
-717 VLSSIRT
+717 VLSTIRK
-724 AAGTLLTK
+724 AAGSLLTK
-732 LDLFDVYEGTGVAE
+732 LDLFDVYEGAGLAE

-766 AEVSSAIDQV
+766 SEVSSAVDQV
-776 LDSLREKLGIELRS
+776 LDSLKEKLGIELRS
-790 Q
+790 

>member
-28 IGLEVDSIAGAAEVF
+28 IGLEVDSIAGAAEAF

-52 AVEQHP
+52 AAEQHP

-67 VNAGDETLQIVC
+67 VNAGDETVQIVC

-86 GLVAPLAKV
+86 GLIAPLAKV

-130 NDGLMELPVDAPI
+130 NDGLMELPADAPI
-143 GEDLREYLSLDD
+143 GADIREYLSLDD
-155 QIIELGLTPNRADC
+155 QVIELGLTPNRADC
-169 LSIRGVAR
+169 LSVRGIAR
-177 DLAVAFDEDLKEPA
+177 DVAVAFDETLNETA
-191 ITPIESTI
+191 IAPVESTI
-199 ADTFPVTIDA
+199 ADTFPVAIEA
-209 TAKCPRYLGRVIKNV
+209 TAKCPRYLGRVMKNV

-230 PDYIRERLERAGM
+230 PDYMRERLERAGL

-262 PLHAFDLDRL
+262 PLHAFDLDQL
-272 SGGIVVRECEPT
+272 NGGIVVRECKPD
-284 EVLTLLDGTAQA
+284 EVLTLLDGTEQA
-296 LQPGT
+296 LEPGT
-301 LVIADHAKPLALA
+301 LVIADHTQPLALA
-314 GIMGGNDSG
+314 GIMGGAGSG

-390 VTEVVSDIDLPVN
+390 VTEVVSDADLPVN

-409 ETQIEKLLGI
+409 EAQIEKLLGI
-419 SVDRFEVERILEG
+419 KIDRVEVERILEG

-437 VVHEQGWLCTAPSWR
+437 VGHKQGWLCTAPSWR

-464 IARIIG
+464 LARLIG
-470 FDAIPAQPIKATL
+470 FDAIPSQPIKASL
-483 VPIGV
+483 IPVGV
-488 PEKRRALRVAKND
+488 PETRRALRMAKND

-513 SFVSPEVQTY
+513 SFVAPEVQSY
-523 FDPELAPIPLKNPI
+523 FDPELSPIALKNPI

-559 ASRQQSRIRLFE
+559 ASRQQSRVKLFE
-571 TGLKFIGDD
+571 TGLKFMSGE
-580 GDAKQIPMLVL
+580 GTEQIPMVAI
-591 AVAGLRDKEGWSTE
+591 AVSGLRDLEGWSTDKT
-605 RVAADFFD
+605 AADFFD
-613 VKGTI
+613 VKGTL

-628 LTFKASVFP
+628 LTFEASVFP

-652 PVGRIGAVHPNVR
+652 CVGRIGAVHPSVR

-675 VAEVLQSVVTEL
+675 VAEVLQSVVNEV

-692 EDISK
+692 DDISK

-704 LALVADEGIASAE
+704 LALVADKSAASAE
-717 VLSSIRT
+717 VLSTIRK
-724 AAGTLLTK
+724 AAGSLLTK
-732 LDLFDVYEGTGVAE
+732 LDLFDVYEGAGLAE

-766 AEVSSAIDQV
+766 SEVSSAVDQV
-776 LDSLREKLGIELRS
+776 LDSLKEKLGIELRS
-790 Q
+790 

>member
-28 IGLEVDSIAGAAEVF
+28 IGLEVDSIAGAAETF

-52 AVEQHP
+52 AAEQHP

-67 VNAGDETLQIVC
+67 VNAGDETVQIVC

-86 GLVAPLAKV
+86 GLIAPLAKV

-130 NDGLMELPVDAPI
+130 NDGLMELPADAPI
-143 GEDLREYLSLDD
+143 GADIREYLSLDD
-155 QIIELGLTPNRADC
+155 QVIELGLTPNRADC
-169 LSIRGVAR
+169 LSVRGIAR
-177 DLAVAFDEDLKEPA
+177 DVAVAFDETLNETA
-191 ITPIESTI
+191 IAPVESTI
-199 ADTFPVTIDA
+199 ADTFPVAIEA

-230 PDYIRERLERAGM
+230 PDYMRERLERAGL

-262 PLHAFDLDRL
+262 PLHAFDLDQL
-272 SGGIVVRECEPT
+272 NGGIVVRECKPD
-284 EVLTLLDGTAQA
+284 EVLTLLDGTEQA
-296 LQPGT
+296 LEPGT
-301 LVIADHAKPLALA
+301 LVIADHTQPLALA
-314 GIMGGNDSG
+314 GIMGGADSG

-390 VTEVVSDIDLPVN
+390 VTEVVSDADLPVN

-409 ETQIEKLLGI
+409 EAQIEKLLGI
-419 SVDRFEVERILEG
+419 KIDRVEVERILEG

-437 VVHEQGWLCTAPSWR
+437 VGHQQGWLCTAPSWR

-464 IARIIG
+464 LARIIG
-470 FDAIPAQPIKATL
+470 FDAIPSQPIKANL
-483 VPIGV
+483 IPLAV
-488 PEKRRALRVAKND
+488 PETARALRLAKND

-513 SFVSPEVQTY
+513 SFVAPELQAH
-523 FDPELAPIPLKNPI
+523 FDPELSPIALKNPI

-559 ASRQQSRIRLFE
+559 ASRQQSRVKLFE
-571 TGLKFIGDD
+571 TGLKFMPGE
-580 GDAKQIPMLVL
+580 GTEQIPMLAI
-591 AVAGLRDKEGWSTE
+591 AVSGLRDLEGWSTDKT
-605 RVAADFFD
+605 AADFFD
-613 VKGTI
+613 VKGTV

-628 LTFKASVFP
+628 LTFEASVFP

-652 PVGRIGAVHPNVR
+652 SVGRIGAVHPTVR

-675 VAEVLQSVVTEL
+675 VAEVLQSVVNEV

-692 EDISK
+692 DDISK

-704 LALVADEGIASAE
+704 LALVADKSAASAE
-717 VLSSIRT
+717 VLSTIRK
-724 AAGTLLTK
+724 AAGSLLTK
-732 LDLFDVYEGTGVAE
+732 LDLFDVYEGAGLAE

-766 AEVSSAIDQV
+766 SEVSSAVDQV
-776 LDSLREKLGIELRS
+776 LDSLKEKLGIELRS
-790 Q
+790 

>member
-28 IGLEVDSIAGAAEVF
+28 IGLEVDSIAGAAEAF

-52 AVEQHP
+52 AAEQHP

-67 VNAGDETLQIVC
+67 VNAGDETVQIVC

-86 GLVAPLAKV
+86 GLIAPLAKV

-130 NDGLMELPVDAPI
+130 NDGLMELPADAPI
-143 GEDLREYLSLDD
+143 GADIREYLSLDD
-155 QIIELGLTPNRADC
+155 QVIELGLTPNRADC
-169 LSIRGVAR
+169 LSVRGIAR
-177 DLAVAFDEDLKEPA
+177 DVAVAFDETLNETA
-191 ITPIESTI
+191 IAPVESTI
-199 ADTFPVTIDA
+199 ADTFPVAIEA

-230 PDYIRERLERAGM
+230 PDYMRERLERAGL

-262 PLHAFDLDRL
+262 PLHAFDLDQL
-272 SGGIVVRECEPT
+272 NGGIVVRECKPD
-284 EVLTLLDGTAQA
+284 EVLTLLDGTEQA
-296 LQPGT
+296 LEPGT
-301 LVIADHAKPLALA
+301 LVIADHTQPLALA
-314 GIMGGNDSG
+314 GIMGGADSG

-336 FFTPELMAGRAR
+336 FFIPELMAGRAR

-390 VTEVVSDIDLPVN
+390 VTEVVSDADLPVN

-409 ETQIEKLLGI
+409 EAQIEKLLGI
-419 SVDRFEVERILEG
+419 KIDRVEVERILEG

-437 VVHEQGWLCTAPSWR
+437 VGHKQGWLCTAPSWR

-464 IARIIG
+464 LARLIG
-470 FDAIPAQPIKATL
+470 FDAIPSQPIKASL
-483 VPIGV
+483 IPVGV
-488 PEKRRALRVAKND
+488 PETRRALRMAKNE

-513 SFVSPEVQTY
+513 SFVAPEVQSY
-523 FDPELAPIPLKNPI
+523 FDPELSPIALKNPI

-559 ASRQQSRIRLFE
+559 ASRQQSRVKLFE
-571 TGLKFIGDD
+571 TGLKFMSGE
-580 GDAKQIPMLVL
+580 GTEQIPMLAI
-591 AVAGLRDKEGWSTE
+591 AVSGLRDLEGWSTDKT
-605 RVAADFFD
+605 AADFFD
-613 VKGTI
+613 VKGTL

-628 LTFKASVFP
+628 LTFEASVFP

-652 PVGRIGAVHPNVR
+652 CVGRIGAVHPSVR
-665 KVMGIPANTV
+665 KAMGIPANTV
-675 VAEVLQSVVTEL
+675 VAEVLQSVVNEV

-692 EDISK
+692 DDISK

-704 LALVADEGIASAE
+704 LALVADKSAASAE
-717 VLSSIRT
+717 VLSTIRK
-724 AAGTLLTK
+724 AAGSLLTK
-732 LDLFDVYEGTGVAE
+732 LDLFDVYEGAGLAE

-766 AEVSSAIDQV
+766 SEVSSAVDQV
-776 LDSLREKLGIELRS
+776 LDSLKEKLGIELRS
-790 Q
+790 

>member
-28 IGLEVDSIAGAAEVF
+28 IGLEVDSIAGAAEAF

-52 AVEQHP
+52 AAEQHP

-67 VNAGDETLQIVC
+67 VNAGDETVQIVC

-86 GLVAPLAKV
+86 GLIAPLAKV

-112 VESQGMLCAGA
+112 IESQGMLCAGA

-130 NDGLMELPVDAPI
+130 NDGLMELPADAPI
-143 GEDLREYLSLDD
+143 GADIREYLSLDD
-155 QIIELGLTPNRADC
+155 QVIELGLTPNRADC
-169 LSIRGVAR
+169 LSVRGIAR
-177 DLAVAFDEDLKEPA
+177 DVAVAFDETLNETA
-191 ITPIESTI
+191 IAPVESTI
-199 ADTFPVTIDA
+199 AETFPVAIEA

-230 PDYIRERLERAGM
+230 PDYMRERLERAGL

-262 PLHAFDLDRL
+262 PLHAFDLDQL
-272 SGGIVVRECEPT
+272 NGGIVVRECKPD
-284 EVLTLLDGTAQA
+284 EVLTLLDGTEQA
-296 LQPGT
+296 LEPGT
-301 LVIADHAKPLALA
+301 LVIADHTQPLALA
-314 GIMGGNDSG
+314 GIMGGAGSG

-348 SYGLHTDASHRYER
+348 LYGLHTDASHRYER

-371 AMERATQL
+371 AMERATHL

-390 VTEVVSDIDLPVN
+390 VTEVVSDADLPVN

-409 ETQIEKLLGI
+409 EAQIEKLLGI
-419 SVDRFEVERILEG
+419 KIDRVEVERILEG

-437 VVHEQGWLCTAPSWR
+437 VGHKQGWLCTAPSWR

-464 IARIIG
+464 LARLIG
-470 FDAIPAQPIKATL
+470 FDAIPSQPIKASL
-483 VPIGV
+483 IPVGV
-488 PEKRRALRVAKND
+488 PETRRALRMAKND

-513 SFVSPEVQTY
+513 SFVAPEVQSY
-523 FDPELAPIPLKNPI
+523 FDPELSPIALKNPI

-559 ASRQQSRIRLFE
+559 ASRQQSRVKLFE
-571 TGLKFIGDD
+571 TGLKFMSGE
-580 GDAKQIPMLVL
+580 GTEQIPMLAI
-591 AVAGLRDKEGWSTE
+591 AVSGLRDLEGWSTDKT
-605 RVAADFFD
+605 AADFFD
-613 VKGTI
+613 LKGTL

-628 LTFKASVFP
+628 LTFEASVFP
-637 GLHDGQSAAILVDGK
+637 GLHDGQSAAILVDRK
-652 PVGRIGAVHPNVR
+652 CVGRIGAVHPSVR
-665 KVMGIPANTV
+665 KAMGIPANTV
-675 VAEVLQSVVTEL
+675 VAEVLQSVVNEV

-692 EDISK
+692 DDISK

-704 LALVADEGIASAE
+704 LALVADKSAASAE
-717 VLSSIRT
+717 VLSTIRK
-724 AAGTLLTK
+724 AAGSLLTK
-732 LDLFDVYEGTGVAE
+732 LDLFDVYEGAGLAE

-766 AEVSSAIDQV
+766 SEVSSAVDQV
-776 LDSLREKLGIELRS
+776 LDSLKEKLGIELRS
-790 Q
+790 

>member
-28 IGLEVDSIAGAAEVF
+28 IGLEVDSIAGAAEAF

-52 AVEQHP
+52 AAEQHP

-67 VNAGDETLQIVC
+67 VNAGDETVQIVC

-86 GLVAPLAKV
+86 GLIAPLAKV

-130 NDGLMELPVDAPI
+130 NDGLMELPADAPI
-143 GEDLREYLSLDD
+143 GADIREYLSLDD
-155 QIIELGLTPNRADC
+155 QVIELGLTPNRADC
-169 LSIRGVAR
+169 LSVRGIAR
-177 DLAVAFDEDLKEPA
+177 DVAVAFDETLNETA
-191 ITPIESTI
+191 IAPVESTI
-199 ADTFPVTIDA
+199 ADTFPVAIEA
-209 TAKCPRYLGRVIKNV
+209 TAKCPRYLGRVMKNV

-230 PDYIRERLERAGM
+230 PDYMRERLERAGL

-262 PLHAFDLDRL
+262 PLHAFDLDQL
-272 SGGIVVRECEPT
+272 NGGIVVRECKPD
-284 EVLTLLDGTAQA
+284 EVLTLLDGTEQA
-296 LQPGT
+296 LEPGT
-301 LVIADHAKPLALA
+301 LVIADHTQPLALA
-314 GIMGGNDSG
+314 GIMGGAGSG

-390 VTEVVSDIDLPVN
+390 VTEVVSDADLPVN

-409 ETQIEKLLGI
+409 EAQIEKLLGI
-419 SVDRFEVERILEG
+419 KIDRVEVERILEG

-437 VVHEQGWLCTAPSWR
+437 VGHKQGWLCTAPSWR

-464 IARIIG
+464 LARLIG
-470 FDAIPAQPIKATL
+470 FDAIPSQPIKASL
-483 VPIGV
+483 IPVGV
-488 PEKRRALRVAKND
+488 PETRRALRMAKNE

-513 SFVSPEVQTY
+513 SFVAPEVQSY
-523 FDPELAPIPLKNPI
+523 FDPELSPIALKNPI

-559 ASRQQSRIRLFE
+559 ASRQQSRVKLFE
-571 TGLKFIGDD
+571 TGLKFMSEEGTE
-580 GDAKQIPMLVL
+580 QIPMLAI
-591 AVAGLRDKEGWSTE
+591 AVSGLRDLEGWSTDKT
-605 RVAADFFD
+605 AADFFD
-613 VKGTI
+613 VKGTL

-628 LTFKASVFP
+628 LTFEASVFP

-652 PVGRIGAVHPNVR
+652 CVGRIGAVHPSVR
-665 KVMGIPANTV
+665 KAMGIPANTV
-675 VAEVLQSVVTEL
+675 VAEVLQSVVNEV

-692 EDISK
+692 DDISK

-704 LALVADEGIASAE
+704 LALVADKSAASAE
-717 VLSSIRT
+717 VLSTIRK
-724 AAGTLLTK
+724 AAGSLLTK
-732 LDLFDVYEGTGVAE
+732 LDLFDVYEGAGLAE

-766 AEVSSAIDQV
+766 SEVSSAVDQV
-776 LDSLREKLGIELRS
+776 LDSLKEKLGIELRS
-790 Q
+790 

>member
-28 IGLEVDSIAGAAEVF
+28 IGLEVDSIAGAADGF

-52 AVEQHP
+52 AAEQHP
-58 DADKLRVCT
+58 NADKLQVCT
-67 VNAGDETLQIVC
+67 VNAGDETVQIVC

-95 GAVLPGDFKIKK
+95 GAVLPGNFKIKK

-130 NDGLMELPVDAPI
+130 NDGLMELPADAPI
-143 GEDLREYLSLDD
+143 GADIREYLSLDE
-155 QIIELGLTPNRADC
+155 QVIELGLTPNRADC

-177 DLAVAFDEDLKEPA
+177 DVAVAFDEDLNEPSL
-191 ITPIESTI
+191 PPVESTI
-199 ADTFPVTIDA
+199 ADTFPVAIEA

-230 PDYIRERLERAGM
+230 PDYMRERLERAGL

-272 SGGIVVRECEPT
+272 TGGIVVRECEPG
-284 EVLTLLDGTAQA
+284 EALRLLDGTEQT

-314 GIMGGNDSG
+314 GIMGGADSG
-323 VSESTTNLFLESA
+323 VSETTTNLFLESA

-362 GVDFQLQRE
+362 GVDFQLQRD

-390 VTEVVSDIDLPVN
+390 VTEVVSDADLPVN

-409 ETQIEKLLGI
+409 EAQIEKLLGI
-419 SVDRFEVERILEG
+419 SVDRVEVERILEG

-437 VVHEQGWLCTAPSWR
+437 VGHEQGWLCTAPSWR

-464 IARIIG
+464 LARIIG
-470 FDAIPAQPIKATL
+470 FDAIPAQPITASL
-483 VPIGV
+483 IPVGV
-488 PEKRRALRVAKND
+488 PETRRALRMAKND

-513 SFVSPEVQTY
+513 SFVAPEVQTF
-523 FDPELAPIPLKNPI
+523 FDPELSPIPLKNPI

-548 IPGLLKAIAHN
+548 IPSLLKAIAHN
-559 ASRQQSRIRLFE
+559 ASRQQSRVRLFE
-571 TGLKFIGDD
+571 TGLKFIPGE
-580 GDAKQIPMLVL
+580 GDAEQIPMLAL
-591 AVAGLRDKEGWSTE
+591 AVSGLRDTEGWSTE
-605 RVAADFFD
+605 KAVADFFD
-613 VKGTI
+613 VKGTV
-618 EGLLANLGDR
+618 EGLLASLGDR
-628 LTFKASVFP
+628 LTFAASVFP
-637 GLHDGQSAAILVDGK
+637 GLHDGQSAAISVDDK
-652 PVGRIGAVHPNVR
+652 PVGRIGAVHPSVR
-665 KVMGIPANTV
+665 KAMGIPANTV
-675 VAEVLQSVVTEL
+675 VAEVLQSVVTEV

-692 EDISK
+692 DDISK

-704 LALVADEGIASAE
+704 LALVADKGIASAE
-717 VLSSIRT
+717 VLSTIRA
-724 AAGTLLTK
+724 AAGPLLTK
-732 LDLFDVYEGTGVAE
+732 LDLFDVYEGTGLAQ

-766 AEVSSAIDQV
+766 SEVSSAIDQV

-790 Q
+790 

>member
-28 IGLEVDSIAGAAEVF
+28 IGLEVDSIAGAAEAF

-52 AVEQHP
+52 AAEQHP

-67 VNAGDETLQIVC
+67 VNAGDETVQIVC

-86 GLVAPLAKV
+86 GLIAPLAKV

-130 NDGLMELPVDAPI
+130 NDGLMELPADAPI
-143 GEDLREYLSLDD
+143 GADIREYLSLDD
-155 QIIELGLTPNRADC
+155 QVIELGLTPNRADC
-169 LSIRGVAR
+169 LSVRGIAR
-177 DLAVAFDEDLKEPA
+177 DVAVAFDETLNETA
-191 ITPIESTI
+191 IAPVESTI
-199 ADTFPVTIDA
+199 ADTFPVAIEA

-230 PDYIRERLERAGM
+230 PDYMRERLERAGL

-262 PLHAFDLDRL
+262 PLHAFDLDQL
-272 SGGIVVRECEPT
+272 NGGIVVRECKPD
-284 EVLTLLDGTAQA
+284 EVLTLLDGTEQA
-296 LQPGT
+296 LEPGT
-301 LVIADHAKPLALA
+301 LVIADHTQPLALA
-314 GIMGGNDSG
+314 GIMGGADSG

-390 VTEVVSDIDLPVN
+390 VTEVVSDADLPVN

-409 ETQIEKLLGI
+409 EAQIEKLLGI
-419 SVDRFEVERILEG
+419 KIDRVEVERILEG

-437 VVHEQGWLCTAPSWR
+437 VGHKQGWLCTAPSWR

-464 IARIIG
+464 LARLIG
-470 FDAIPAQPIKATL
+470 FDAIPSQPIKASL
-483 VPIGV
+483 IPVGV
-488 PEKRRALRVAKND
+488 PETRRALRMAKNE

-513 SFVSPEVQTY
+513 SFVAPEVQSY
-523 FDPELAPIPLKNPI
+523 FDPELSPIALKNPI

-559 ASRQQSRIRLFE
+559 ASRQQSRVKLFE
-571 TGLKFIGDD
+571 TGLKFMPGE
-580 GDAKQIPMLVL
+580 GTEQIPMLAI
-591 AVAGLRDKEGWSTE
+591 AVSGLRDLEGWSTDKT
-605 RVAADFFD
+605 AADFFD
-613 VKGTI
+613 VKGTV

-628 LTFKASVFP
+628 LTFEASVFP

-652 PVGRIGAVHPNVR
+652 CVGRIGAVHPSVR

-675 VAEVLQSVVTEL
+675 VAEVLQSVVNEV

-692 EDISK
+692 DDISK

-704 LALVADEGIASAE
+704 LALVADKSAASAE
-717 VLSSIRT
+717 VLSTIRK
-724 AAGTLLTK
+724 AAGSLLTK
-732 LDLFDVYEGTGVAE
+732 LDLFDVYEGAGLAE

-766 AEVSSAIDQV
+766 SEVSSAVDQV
-776 LDSLREKLGIELRS
+776 LDSLKEKLGIELRS
-790 Q
+790 

>member
-11 WVSPQVTTDALS
+11 WVSTQVTTDALS

-28 IGLEVDSIAGAAEVF
+28 IGLEVDSIAGAAEAF

-52 AVEQHP
+52 AAEQHP

-67 VNAGDETLQIVC
+67 VNAGDETVQIVC

-86 GLVAPLAKV
+86 GLIAPLAKV

-130 NDGLMELPVDAPI
+130 NDGLMELPADAPI
-143 GEDLREYLSLDD
+143 GADIREYLSLDD
-155 QIIELGLTPNRADC
+155 QVIELGLTPNRADC
-169 LSIRGVAR
+169 LSVRGIAR
-177 DLAVAFDEDLKEPA
+177 DVAVAFDETLNETA
-191 ITPIESTI
+191 IAPVESTI
-199 ADTFPVTIDA
+199 ADTFPVAIEA
-209 TAKCPRYLGRVIKNV
+209 TAKCPRYLGRVMKNV

-230 PDYIRERLERAGM
+230 PDYMRERLERAGL

-262 PLHAFDLDRL
+262 PLHAFDLDQL
-272 SGGIVVRECEPT
+272 NGGIVVRECKPD
-284 EVLTLLDGTAQA
+284 EVLTLLDGTEQA
-296 LQPGT
+296 LEPGT
-301 LVIADHAKPLALA
+301 LVIADHTQPLALA
-314 GIMGGNDSG
+314 GIMGGADSG

-390 VTEVVSDIDLPVN
+390 VTEVVSDADLPVN

-409 ETQIEKLLGI
+409 EAQIEKLLGI
-419 SVDRFEVERILEG
+419 KIDRVEVERILEG

-437 VVHEQGWLCTAPSWR
+437 VGHKQGWLCTAPSWR

-464 IARIIG
+464 LARLIG
-470 FDAIPAQPIKATL
+470 FDAIPSQPIKASL
-483 VPIGV
+483 IPVGV
-488 PEKRRALRVAKND
+488 PETRRALRMAKNE

-513 SFVSPEVQTY
+513 SFVAPEVQSY
-523 FDPELAPIPLKNPI
+523 FDPELSPIALKNPI

-559 ASRQQSRIRLFE
+559 ASRQQSRVKLFE
-571 TGLKFIGDD
+571 TGLKFMSGE
-580 GDAKQIPMLVL
+580 GTEQIPMVAI
-591 AVAGLRDKEGWSTE
+591 AVSGLRDLEGWSTDKT
-605 RVAADFFD
+605 AADFFD
-613 VKGTI
+613 VKGTL

-628 LTFKASVFP
+628 LTFEASVFP

-652 PVGRIGAVHPNVR
+652 CVGRIGAVHPSVR
-665 KVMGIPANTV
+665 KAMGIPANTV
-675 VAEVLQSVVTEL
+675 VAEVLQSVVNEV

-692 EDISK
+692 DDISK

-704 LALVADEGIASAE
+704 LALVADKSAASAE
-717 VLSSIRT
+717 VLSTIRK
-724 AAGTLLTK
+724 AAGSLLTK
-732 LDLFDVYEGTGVAE
+732 LDLFDVYEGAGLAE

-766 AEVSSAIDQV
+766 SEVSSAVDQV
-776 LDSLREKLGIELRS
+776 LDSLKEKLGIELRS
-790 Q
+790 

>member
-28 IGLEVDSIAGAAEVF
+28 IGLEVDSIEGAAEAF

-52 AVEQHP
+52 AAEQHP
-58 DADKLRVCT
+58 DAEKLRVCT
-67 VNAGDETLQIVC
+67 VDAGDETVQIVC
-79 GAPNARA
+79 GAPNART

-95 GAVLPGDFKIKK
+95 GAVLPGNFKIKK

-130 NDGLMELPVDAPI
+130 NDGLMELPADAPI
-143 GEDLREYLSLDD
+143 GADIREYLSLDD
-155 QIIELGLTPNRADC
+155 QVIELGLTPNRADC

-177 DLAVAFDEDLKEPA
+177 DVAVAFDEDLHEPA
-191 ITPIESTI
+191 IPPVESTI
-199 ADTFPVTIDA
+199 ADTFPVAIDA

-230 PDYIRERLERAGM
+230 PDYMRERLERAGL

-272 SGGIVVRECEPT
+272 TGGIVVRECKPG
-284 EVLTLLDGTAQA
+284 EVLTLLDGTEQT

-314 GIMGGNDSG
+314 GIMGGADSG
-323 VSESTTNLFLESA
+323 VAESTTNLFLESA

-362 GVDFQLQRE
+362 GVDFQLQRD
-371 AMERATQL
+371 AMERATHL
-379 FIDAVGGEAGP
+379 FIDAMGGEAGP
-390 VTEVVSDIDLPVN
+390 LTEVVSDADLPVN

-419 SVDRFEVERILEG
+419 SIDRVEVERILEG
-432 LGFWV
+432 LGFWIV
-437 VVHEQGWLCTAPSWR
+437 AHEQGWLCTAPSWR
-452 FDMGLEVDLIEE
+452 FDIGLEVDLIEE

-470 FDAIPAQPIKATL
+470 FDAIPAQPIQASL
-483 VPIGV
+483 IPVGV
-488 PEKRRALRVAKND
+488 PETRRALRMTKND

-513 SFVSPEVQTY
+513 SFVAPEVQAY
-523 FDPELAPIPLKNPI
+523 FDPELSPIPLKNPI

-559 ASRQQSRIRLFE
+559 ASRQQSRVRLFE
-571 TGLKFIGDD
+571 TGLKFIPGD
-580 GDAKQIPMLVL
+580 GDAEQTPMLAL
-591 AVAGLRDKEGWSTE
+591 AVSGLRDTEGWSTE
-605 RVAADFFD
+605 KAAADFFD
-613 VKGTI
+613 VKGTV

-628 LTFKASVFP
+628 LTFEASVFP
-637 GLHDGQSAAILVDGK
+637 GLHDGQSAAILIDGE
-652 PVGRIGAVHPNVR
+652 PVGRIGAVHPSVR
-665 KVMGIPANTV
+665 KAMGIPANTV
-675 VAEVLQSVVTEL
+675 VAEVLQSVVTEV

-692 EDISK
+692 DDISK

-704 LALVADEGIASAE
+704 LALVADKGIASAE
-717 VLSSIRT
+717 VLSTIRN

-732 LDLFDVYEGTGVAE
+732 LDLFDVYEGTGLAE

-766 AEVSSAIDQV
+766 SEVSSAIDQV

-790 Q
+790 

>member
-11 WVSPQVTTDALS
+11 WVSPQVTTDTLS

-28 IGLEVDSIAGAAEVF
+28 IGLEVDSIAGAAEAF

-52 AVEQHP
+52 AADQHP

-67 VNAGDETLQIVC
+67 VNAGDETVQIVC

-86 GLVAPLAKV
+86 GLVAPLAKI
-95 GAVLPGDFKIKK
+95 GAVLPGNFKIKK

-112 VESQGMLCAGA
+112 VESQGMLCAGD

-130 NDGLMELPVDAPI
+130 NDGLMELPADAPI
-143 GEDLREYLSLDD
+143 GADIREYLSLDD
-155 QIIELGLTPNRADC
+155 KVIELGLTPNRGDC

-177 DLAVAFDEDLKEPA
+177 DVAVAFDEDLHDPA
-191 ITPIESTI
+191 IISVESTI
-199 ADTFPVTIDA
+199 TDTFPVVVEA

-230 PDYIRERLERAGM
+230 PAYMRERLERSGL

-262 PLHAFDLDRL
+262 PLHVFDLDEL
-272 SGGIVVRECEPT
+272 TLGIVVRESRSG
-284 EVLTLLDGTAQA
+284 EVLTLLDGTERT

-301 LVIADHAKPLALA
+301 LVIADRAKPLALA
-314 GIMGGNDSG
+314 GIMGGAESG
-323 VSESTTNLFLESA
+323 VRESTTNLFIESA
-336 FFTPELMAGRAR
+336 FFTPELMAGKAR

-362 GVDFQLQRE
+362 GVDFQLQRD
-371 AMERATQL
+371 AIERATQL

-390 VTEVVSDIDLPVN
+390 ITEVVSDTDLPVN
-403 EAVLLR
+403 EAIILR
-409 ETQIEKLLGI
+409 ATQIEKLLGI
-419 SVDRFEVERILEG
+419 SIERDEVERILQG
-432 LGFWV
+432 LGFLV
-437 VVHEQGWLCTAPSWR
+437 VGHEQGWLCTAPSWR
-452 FDMGLEVDLIEE
+452 FDVGLEVDLIEE
-464 IARIIG
+464 LARIIG
-470 FDAIPAQPIKATL
+470 FDTIPAQPIKASLTP
-483 VPIGV
+483 VEV
-488 PEKRRALRVAKND
+488 PETRRALRMVKND

-513 SFVSPEVQTY
+513 SFVAPEVQTY
-523 FDPELAPIPLKNPI
+523 FDPEFSPISVKNPI
-537 SADLAVMRTSL
+537 SVDLGVMRTSL

-559 ASRQQSRIRLFE
+559 VSRQQSRVRLFE
-571 TGLKFIGDD
+571 TGLKFIPGD
-580 GDAKQIPMLVL
+580 GDAEQIPMLAL
-591 AVAGLRDKEGWSTE
+591 AVSGLRDTEGWSTE
-605 RVAADFFD
+605 KAAADFFD

-628 LTFKASVFP
+628 LAFEASVFP
-637 GLHDGQSAAILVDGK
+637 GLHDGQSAAILLDGK
-652 PVGRIGAVHPNVR
+652 PVGRIGRVHPGIC
-665 KVMGIPANTV
+665 KAMGIPANTV
-675 VAEVLQSVVTEL
+675 VAEVLQSVVTEV

-692 EDISK
+692 GDISK

-704 LALVADEGIASAE
+704 LALVADTGIASTD
-717 VLSSIRT
+717 VLLTIRN

-732 LDLFDVYEGTGVAE
+732 LDLFDVYEGTGLAD

-766 AEVSSAIDQV
+766 SEVSSAVDQV

-790 Q
+790 

>member
-11 WVSPQVTTDALS
+11 WVSTQVTTDALS

-28 IGLEVDSIAGAAEVF
+28 IGLEVDSIAGAAEAF

-52 AVEQHP
+52 AAEQHP

-67 VNAGDETLQIVC
+67 VNAGDETVQIVC

-86 GLVAPLAKV
+86 GLIAPLAKV

-130 NDGLMELPVDAPI
+130 NDGLMELPADAPI
-143 GEDLREYLSLDD
+143 GADIREYLSLDD
-155 QIIELGLTPNRADC
+155 QVIELGLTPNRADC
-169 LSIRGVAR
+169 LSVRGIAR
-177 DLAVAFDEDLKEPA
+177 DVAVAFDETLNETA
-191 ITPIESTI
+191 IAPVESTI
-199 ADTFPVTIDA
+199 ADTFPVAIEA
-209 TAKCPRYLGRVIKNV
+209 TAKCPRYLGRVMKNV

-230 PDYIRERLERAGM
+230 PDYMRERLERAGL

-262 PLHAFDLDRL
+262 PLHAFDLDQL
-272 SGGIVVRECEPT
+272 NGGIVVRECKPD
-284 EVLTLLDGTAQA
+284 EVLTLLDGTEQA
-296 LQPGT
+296 LEPGT
-301 LVIADHAKPLALA
+301 LVIADHTQPLALA
-314 GIMGGNDSG
+314 GIMGGADSG

-390 VTEVVSDIDLPVN
+390 VTEVVSDADLPVN

-409 ETQIEKLLGI
+409 EAQIEKLLGI
-419 SVDRFEVERILEG
+419 KIDRVEVERILEG

-437 VVHEQGWLCTAPSWR
+437 VGHKQGWLCTAPSWR

-464 IARIIG
+464 LARLIG
-470 FDAIPAQPIKATL
+470 FDAIPSQPIKASL
-483 VPIGV
+483 IPVGV
-488 PEKRRALRVAKND
+488 PETRRALRMAKNE

-513 SFVSPEVQTY
+513 SFVAPEVQSY
-523 FDPELAPIPLKNPI
+523 FDPELSPIALKNPI

-559 ASRQQSRIRLFE
+559 ASRQQSRVKLFE
-571 TGLKFIGDD
+571 TGLKFMSEEGTE
-580 GDAKQIPMLVL
+580 QIPMLAI
-591 AVAGLRDKEGWSTE
+591 AVSGLRDLEGWSTDKT
-605 RVAADFFD
+605 AADFFD
-613 VKGTI
+613 VKGTL

-628 LTFKASVFP
+628 LTFEASVFP

-652 PVGRIGAVHPNVR
+652 CVGRIGAVHPSVR
-665 KVMGIPANTV
+665 KAMGIPANTV
-675 VAEVLQSVVTEL
+675 VAEVLQSVVNEV

-692 EDISK
+692 DDISK

-704 LALVADEGIASAE
+704 LALVADKSAASAD
-717 VLSSIRT
+717 VLSTIRK
-724 AAGTLLTK
+724 AAGSLLTK
-732 LDLFDVYEGTGVAE
+732 LDLFDVYEGAGLAE

-766 AEVSSAIDQV
+766 SEVSSAVDQV
-776 LDSLREKLGIELRS
+776 LDSLKEKLGIELRS
-790 Q
+790 

>member
-28 IGLEVDSIAGAAEVF
+28 IGLEVDSIAGAAEAF

-52 AVEQHP
+52 AAEQHP

-67 VNAGDETLQIVC
+67 VNAGDETVQIVC

-86 GLVAPLAKV
+86 GLIAPLAKV

-130 NDGLMELPVDAPI
+130 NDGLMELPADAPI
-143 GEDLREYLSLDD
+143 GADIREYLSLDD
-155 QIIELGLTPNRADC
+155 QVIELGLTPNRADC
-169 LSIRGVAR
+169 LSVRGIAR
-177 DLAVAFDEDLKEPA
+177 DVAVAFDETLNKTA
-191 ITPIESTI
+191 IAPVESTI
-199 ADTFPVTIDA
+199 ADTFPVAIEA

-230 PDYIRERLERAGM
+230 PDYMRERLERAGL

-262 PLHAFDLDRL
+262 PLHAFDLDQL
-272 SGGIVVRECEPT
+272 NGGIVVRECKPD
-284 EVLTLLDGTAQA
+284 EVLTLLDGTEQA
-296 LQPGT
+296 LEPGT
-301 LVIADHAKPLALA
+301 LVIADHTQPLALA
-314 GIMGGNDSG
+314 GIMGGADSG

-390 VTEVVSDIDLPVN
+390 VTEVVSDADLPVN

-409 ETQIEKLLGI
+409 EAQIEKLLGI
-419 SVDRFEVERILEG
+419 KIDRVEVERILEG

-437 VVHEQGWLCTAPSWR
+437 VGHKQGWLCTAPSWR

-464 IARIIG
+464 LARIIG
-470 FDAIPAQPIKATL
+470 FDAIPSQPIKANL
-483 VPIGV
+483 IPLAV
-488 PEKRRALRVAKND
+488 PETARALRLAKND

-513 SFVSPEVQTY
+513 SFVAPELQAH
-523 FDPELAPIPLKNPI
+523 FDPELSPIALKNPI

-559 ASRQQSRIRLFE
+559 ASRQQSRVKLFE
-571 TGLKFIGDD
+571 TGLKFLPGE
-580 GDAKQIPMLVL
+580 GTEQIPMLAI
-591 AVAGLRDKEGWSTE
+591 AVSGLRDLEGWSTDKT
-605 RVAADFFD
+605 AADFFD
-613 VKGTI
+613 VKGTV

-628 LTFKASVFP
+628 LTFEASVFP

-652 PVGRIGAVHPNVR
+652 CVGRIGAVHPSVR

-675 VAEVLQSVVTEL
+675 VAEVLQSVVNEV

-692 EDISK
+692 DDISK

-704 LALVADEGIASAE
+704 LALVADKSAASAE
-717 VLSSIRT
+717 VLSTIRK
-724 AAGTLLTK
+724 AAGSLLTK
-732 LDLFDVYEGTGVAE
+732 LDLFDVYEGAGLAE

-766 AEVSSAIDQV
+766 SEVSSAVDQV
-776 LDSLREKLGIELRS
+776 LDSLKEKLGIELRS
-790 Q
+790 

>member
-28 IGLEVDSIAGAAEVF
+28 IGLEVDSIAGAAEAF

-52 AVEQHP
+52 AAEQHP

-67 VNAGDETLQIVC
+67 VNAGDETVQIVC

-86 GLVAPLAKV
+86 GLIAPLAKV

-130 NDGLMELPVDAPI
+130 NDGLMELPADAPI
-143 GEDLREYLSLDD
+143 GADIREYLSLDD
-155 QIIELGLTPNRADC
+155 QVIELGLTPNRADC
-169 LSIRGVAR
+169 LSVRGIAR
-177 DLAVAFDEDLKEPA
+177 DVAVAFDETLNETA
-191 ITPIESTI
+191 IAPVESTI
-199 ADTFPVTIDA
+199 ADTFPVAIEA
-209 TAKCPRYLGRVIKNV
+209 TAKCPRYLGRVMKNV

-230 PDYIRERLERAGM
+230 PDYMRERLERAGL

-262 PLHAFDLDRL
+262 PLHAFDLDQL
-272 SGGIVVRECEPT
+272 NGGIVVRECKPD
-284 EVLTLLDGTAQA
+284 EVLTLLDGTEQA
-296 LQPGT
+296 LEPGT
-301 LVIADHAKPLALA
+301 LVIADHTQPLALA
-314 GIMGGNDSG
+314 GIMGGADSG

-390 VTEVVSDIDLPVN
+390 VTEVVSDADLPVN

-409 ETQIEKLLGI
+409 EAQIEKLLGI
-419 SVDRFEVERILEG
+419 KIDRVEVERILEG

-437 VVHEQGWLCTAPSWR
+437 VGHQQGWLCTAPSWR

-464 IARIIG
+464 LARIIG
-470 FDAIPAQPIKATL
+470 FDAIPSQPIKANL
-483 VPIGV
+483 IPLAV
-488 PEKRRALRVAKND
+488 PETARALRLAKND

-513 SFVSPEVQTY
+513 SFVAPELQAH
-523 FDPELAPIPLKNPI
+523 FDPELSPIALKNPI

-559 ASRQQSRIRLFE
+559 ASRQQSRVKLFE
-571 TGLKFIGDD
+571 TGLKFLPGE
-580 GDAKQIPMLVL
+580 GTEQIPMLAI
-591 AVAGLRDKEGWSTE
+591 AVSGLRDLEGWSTDKT
-605 RVAADFFD
+605 AADFFD
-613 VKGTI
+613 VKGTV

-628 LTFKASVFP
+628 LTFEASVFP

-652 PVGRIGAVHPNVR
+652 CVGRIGAVHPSVR

-675 VAEVLQSVVTEL
+675 VAEVLQSVVNEV

-692 EDISK
+692 DDISK

-704 LALVADEGIASAE
+704 LALVADKSAASAE
-717 VLSSIRT
+717 VLSTIRK
-724 AAGTLLTK
+724 AAGSLLTK
-732 LDLFDVYEGTGVAE
+732 LDLFDVYEGAGLAE

-766 AEVSSAIDQV
+766 SEVSSAVDQV
-776 LDSLREKLGIELRS
+776 LDSLKEKLGIELRS
-790 Q
+790 

>member
-28 IGLEVDSIAGAAEVF
+28 IGLEVDSIEGAAEAF

-52 AVEQHP
+52 AAEQHP

-67 VNAGDETLQIVC
+67 VDAGDETVQIVC

-95 GAVLPGDFKIKK
+95 GAVLPGNFKIKK

-130 NDGLMELPVDAPI
+130 NDGLMELPADAPI
-143 GEDLREYLSLDD
+143 GADIREYLSLDD
-155 QIIELGLTPNRADC
+155 QVIELGLTPNRADC

-177 DLAVAFDEDLKEPA
+177 DVAVAFDEDLHEPA
-191 ITPIESTI
+191 IPPVESTI
-199 ADTFPVTIDA
+199 ADTFPVAIDA

-230 PDYIRERLERAGM
+230 PDYMRERLERAGL

-272 SGGIVVRECEPT
+272 TGGIVVRECKPG
-284 EVLTLLDGTAQA
+284 EVLTLLDGTEQT

-314 GIMGGNDSG
+314 GIMGGADSG
-323 VSESTTNLFLESA
+323 VAESTTNLFLESA

-362 GVDFQLQRE
+362 GVDFQLQRD

-379 FIDAVGGEAGP
+379 FIDAMGGEAGP
-390 VTEVVSDIDLPVN
+390 LTEVVSDADLPVN

-419 SVDRFEVERILEG
+419 SIDRVEVERILEG
-432 LGFWV
+432 LGFWIV
-437 VVHEQGWLCTAPSWR
+437 AHEQGWLCTAPSWR
-452 FDMGLEVDLIEE
+452 FDIGLEVDLIEE

-470 FDAIPAQPIKATL
+470 FDAIPAQPIQASL
-483 VPIGV
+483 IPVGV
-488 PEKRRALRVAKND
+488 PETRRALRMTKND

-513 SFVSPEVQTY
+513 SFVAPEVQAY
-523 FDPELAPIPLKNPI
+523 FDPELSPIPLKNPI

-559 ASRQQSRIRLFE
+559 ASRQQSRVRLFE
-571 TGLKFIGDD
+571 TGLKFIPGD
-580 GDAKQIPMLVL
+580 GDAEQTPMLAL
-591 AVAGLRDKEGWSTE
+591 AVSGLRDTEGWSTE
-605 RVAADFFD
+605 KAAADFFD
-613 VKGTI
+613 VKGTV

-628 LTFKASVFP
+628 LTFEASVFP
-637 GLHDGQSAAILVDGK
+637 GLHDGQSAAILIDGE
-652 PVGRIGAVHPNVR
+652 PVGRIGAVHPSVR
-665 KVMGIPANTV
+665 KAMGIPANTV
-675 VAEVLQSVVTEL
+675 VAEVLQSVVTEV

-692 EDISK
+692 DDISK

-704 LALVADEGIASAE
+704 LALVADKGIASAE
-717 VLSSIRT
+717 VLSTIRN

-732 LDLFDVYEGTGVAE
+732 LDLFDVYEGTGLAE

-766 AEVSSAIDQV
+766 SEVSSAIDQV

-790 Q
+790 

>member
-28 IGLEVDSIAGAAEVF
+28 IGLEVDSIAGAAEAF

-52 AVEQHP
+52 AAEQHP

-67 VNAGDETLQIVC
+67 VNAGDETVQIVC

-86 GLVAPLAKV
+86 GLIAPLAKV

-130 NDGLMELPVDAPI
+130 NDGLMELPADAPI
-143 GEDLREYLSLDD
+143 GADIREYLSLDD
-155 QIIELGLTPNRADC
+155 QVIELGLTPNRADC
-169 LSIRGVAR
+169 LSVRGIAR
-177 DLAVAFDEDLKEPA
+177 DVAVAFDETLNETA
-191 ITPIESTI
+191 IAPVESTI
-199 ADTFPVTIDA
+199 ADTFPVAIEA
-209 TAKCPRYLGRVIKNV
+209 TAKCPRYLGRVMKNV

-230 PDYIRERLERAGM
+230 PDYMRERLERAGL

-262 PLHAFDLDRL
+262 PLHAFDLDQL
-272 SGGIVVRECEPT
+272 NGGIVVRECKPD
-284 EVLTLLDGTAQA
+284 EVLTLLDGTEQA
-296 LQPGT
+296 LEPGT
-301 LVIADHAKPLALA
+301 LVIADHTQPLALA
-314 GIMGGNDSG
+314 GIMGGADSG

-390 VTEVVSDIDLPVN
+390 VTEVVSDADLPVN

-409 ETQIEKLLGI
+409 EAQIEKLLGI
-419 SVDRFEVERILEG
+419 KIDRVEVERILEG

-437 VVHEQGWLCTAPSWR
+437 VGHKQGWLCTAPSWR

-464 IARIIG
+464 LARLIG
-470 FDAIPAQPIKATL
+470 FDAIPSQPIKASL
-483 VPIGV
+483 IPVGV
-488 PEKRRALRVAKND
+488 PETRRALRMAKNE

-513 SFVSPEVQTY
+513 SFVAPEVQSY
-523 FDPELAPIPLKNPI
+523 FDPELSPIALKNPI

-559 ASRQQSRIRLFE
+559 ASRQQSRVKLFE
-571 TGLKFIGDD
+571 TGLKFMSGE
-580 GDAKQIPMLVL
+580 GTEQIPMLAI
-591 AVAGLRDKEGWSTE
+591 AVSGLRDLEGWSTDKT
-605 RVAADFFD
+605 AADFFD
-613 VKGTI
+613 VKGTL

-628 LTFKASVFP
+628 LTFEASVFP

-652 PVGRIGAVHPNVR
+652 CVGRIGAVHPSVR
-665 KVMGIPANTV
+665 KAMGIPANTV
-675 VAEVLQSVVTEL
+675 VAEVLQSVANEV

-692 EDISK
+692 DDISK

-704 LALVADEGIASAE
+704 LALVADKSAASAE
-717 VLSSIRT
+717 VLSIIRK
-724 AAGTLLTK
+724 AAGSLLTK
-732 LDLFDVYEGTGVAE
+732 LDLFDVYEGAGLAE

-766 AEVSSAIDQV
+766 SEVSSAVDQV
-776 LDSLREKLGIELRS
+776 LDSLKEKLGIELRS
-790 Q
+790 